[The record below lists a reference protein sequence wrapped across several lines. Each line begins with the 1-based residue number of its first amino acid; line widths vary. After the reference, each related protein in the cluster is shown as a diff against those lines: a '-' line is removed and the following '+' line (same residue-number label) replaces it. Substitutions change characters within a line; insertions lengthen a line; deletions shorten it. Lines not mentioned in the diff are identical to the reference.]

1 MEETPKGLQ
10 SHSNSP
16 ASSDAAQPGGKQKL
30 IKLLK
35 LKRTWVIA
43 AAVVLLSIGAGFL
56 LLREESQNTITLP
69 DGTKKELSLE
79 ETGYTGVAADVL
91 TNQTMECEPRSE
103 HEWYRTDH
111 TLVVD
116 HKDPNVLYVSVEYKG
131 IFKSV
136 DGGQTWV
143 QKTKGIKVY
152 ARADDPT
159 KGCYGEYP
167 VIRMDP
173 KDNKRLV
180 VGLSGGGGGFL
191 DATTPNSQVGG
202 VYQTYDGGENWQ
214 LMINNKMNIYVTDV
228 AIDPSNPENVY
239 YGTASNPASW
249 GGSDQNKLYVTTG
262 LIYHTANSGK
272 SWVELPTGIGKYS
285 SASTVMINPANGKEI
300 IAPTFSAV
308 RQSAD
313 GSGTGVSTGKDISGE
328 QLGILKT
335 NDGGKTWTSTQ
346 LPGSPPIVV
355 GYFSERNFNNMFF
368 VARAD
373 TGQPVGYVSQDG
385 GKTFKTTNYMDVVA
399 YDPHDSQG
407 LHAVGYSTTAG
418 TPTQPSLNLF
428 HSTDGG
434 LTWKASGTLPKE
446 ITNLNDHKV
455 RPSKIV
461 WHPTDKNTLYMSGA
475 GGHVWKTTDLGQSWT
490 TLLDLSKLTD

>member
-1 MEETPKGLQ
+1 MNESSQDLQPPKKDLTPSITTDLG
-10 SHSNSP
+10 SM
-16 ASSDAAQPGGKQKL
+16 QKL
-30 IKLLK
+30 KKILK
-35 LKRTWVIA
+35 LKRTWVIT
-43 AAVVLLSIGAGFL
+43 AVIVLLGIGAGFL
-56 LLREESQNTITLP
+56 ILRGESQNSITLP

-79 ETGYTGVAADVL
+79 ETAYTGVAADVL
-91 TNQTMECEPRSE
+91 TNQALECKPRNE

-116 HKDPNVLYVSVEYKG
+116 HKNPNTLYVSIEYKG

-136 DGGQTWV
+136 DGGKIWV

-152 ARADDPT
+152 ARADDTT

-173 KDNKRLV
+173 KNNKHLV
-180 VGLSGGGGGFL
+180 IGLSGGGGGFL

-202 VYQTYDGGENWQ
+202 VYQTYDGGESWQ
-214 LMINNKMNIYVTDV
+214 LMINNKMNIYVTDL
-228 AIDPSNPENVY
+228 AIDPNNPKNVY
-239 YGTASNPASW
+239 YSTASNPASW
-249 GGSDQNKLYVTTG
+249 GGSDQDKLYVTTG

-285 SASTVMINPANGKEI
+285 SVSTVMINPANGKQI
-300 IAPTFSAV
+300 VAPTFSAV

-313 GSGTGVSTGKDISGE
+313 GSGTGLSTGKDTSGA
-328 QLGILKT
+328 QLGILRTT
-335 NDGGKTWTSTQ
+335 NGGKTWTASQ
-346 LPGSPPIVV
+346 LPGSPPIIN
-355 GYFSERNFNNMFF
+355 GYFSEQNFNNMFF
-368 VARAD
+368 VAQG
-373 TGQPVGYVSQDG
+373 TGQPVGYMSQDA
-385 GKTFKTTNYMDVVA
+385 GKTFRATDYMDIVA

-407 LHAVGYSTTAG
+407 RHAVGYSTTAG
-418 TPTQPSLNLF
+418 TPTMPSLNLF
-428 HSTDGG
+428 HSTNGG
-434 LTWKASGTLPKE
+434 LTWDAAGTLPKE

-461 WHPTDKNTLYMSGA
+461 WHPTDKKTLYMSGA

-490 TLLDLSKLTD
+490 TLLDLKKLAD

>member
-1 MEETPKGLQ
+1 MEETSQG
-10 SHSNSP
+10 SHPHPNNPIPPDTS
-16 ASSDAAQPGGKQKL
+16 QPGGKQKL
-30 IKLLK
+30 KKLLR
-35 LKRTWVIA
+35 LKKTWVM
-43 AAVVLLSIGAGFL
+43 AAVVVLLGLGAGYFAMH
-56 LLREESQNTITLP
+56 RASQNVATLP
-69 DGTKKELSLE
+69 DGAEKLSLE
-79 ETGYTGVAADVL
+79 ETAYTGVEADVL
-91 TNQTMECEPRSE
+91 TNQTLECKPRNE

-116 HKDPNVLYVSVEYKG
+116 YKDPNILYVSVEYRG
-131 IFKSV
+131 IFKSI
-136 DGGQTWV
+136 DGGKTWV

-152 ARADDPT
+152 ARADDT
-159 KGCYGEYP
+159 AKGCYGEYP

-173 KDNKRLV
+173 KNNKHLV
-180 VGLSGGGGGFL
+180 IGLSGGGGGFL

-202 VYQTYDGGENWQ
+202 VYQTYDGGESWQ

-249 GGSDQNKLYVTTG
+249 GGSDQSKLYVTSG

-272 SWVELPTGIGKYS
+272 SWVELPTGIGKNS
-285 SASTVMINPANGKEI
+285 SASAIMINPANGKEI
-300 IAPTFSAV
+300 VAPTFSAV

-313 GSGTGVSTGKDISGE
+313 GSGTGLSTGKNTSGA
-328 QLGILKT
+328 QLGILRT
-335 NDGGKTWTSTQ
+335 NDGGKTWSSSQ
-346 LPGSPPIVV
+346 LPGSPPIIN
-355 GYFSERNFNNMFF
+355 GYFSERNFKNMFF
-368 VARAD
+368 VAFG
-373 TGQPVGYVSQDG
+373 TGQPVGYVSQDA
-385 GKTFKTTNYMDVVA
+385 GKTFKTTNFMDVVA

-407 LHAVGYSTTAG
+407 FHAVGYSTTAG
-418 TPTQPSLNLF
+418 TPTMPNLNLL
-428 HSTDGG
+428 HSTNGG
-434 LTWKASGTLPKE
+434 LTWKAGGTLPKE

-490 TLLDLSKLTD
+490 TLLNLKKLSD

>member
-1 MEETPKGLQ
+1 MEKTSQDLQLHLKDLTP
-10 SHSNSP
+10 
-16 ASSDAAQPGGKQKL
+16 SSTIQLSGRQKL
-30 IKLLK
+30 KKILK

-43 AAVVLLSIGAGFL
+43 AAILLLGVGAGFL
-56 LLREESQNTITLP
+56 TMRRESQDVAVLP

-79 ETGYTGVAADVL
+79 ETAYTGVAADVL
-91 TNQTMECEPRSE
+91 TNQTVECNPRSE

-116 HKDPNVLYVSVEYKG
+116 HKDPNILYVSVEYKG

-136 DGGQTWV
+136 DGGNTWV

-152 ARADDPT
+152 ARADDTT

-173 KDNKRLV
+173 KDNKHLV
-180 VGLSGGGGGFL
+180 IGLSGGGGGFL
-191 DATTPNSQVGG
+191 DATTPNSQTGG

-214 LMINNKMNIYVTDV
+214 LMINNMMNIYVTDV
-228 AIDPSNPENVY
+228 AIDPSSPENVY
-239 YGTASNPASW
+239 YGTSSNPASW

-272 SWVELPTGIGKYS
+272 SWGELPTGIGKFS

-300 IAPTFSAV
+300 VAPTFSAV

-313 GSGTGVSTGKDISGE
+313 GSGTGVSTGKDTKGA
-328 QLGILKT
+328 QLGILRTK
-335 NDGGKTWTSTQ
+335 DGGKTWTSSQ
-346 LPGSPPIVV
+346 LPGNPPIITAF
-355 GYFSERNFNNMFF
+355 FSERNFNNMFF
-368 VARAD
+368 VAQG
-373 TGQPVGYVSQDG
+373 TGQPVGYVSQDAS
-385 GKTFKTTNYMDVVA
+385 KTFKPTNYMDVVA

-418 TPTQPSLNLF
+418 TPTLPVLNLF
-428 HSTDGG
+428 HSNDGG
-434 LTWKASGTLPKE
+434 LSWQGAGTLPKE

-490 TLLDLSKLTD
+490 TLLNLDKLSD

>member
-1 MEETPKGLQ
+1 MEENSQGLQ
-10 SHSNSP
+10 PHPKDPIPTNTT
-16 ASSDAAQPGGKQKL
+16 QPGGKQKL
-30 IKLLK
+30 KKLLK
-35 LKRTWVIA
+35 LKRTWAIA
-43 AAVVLLSIGAGFL
+43 AVIVLIGVGAGFL
-56 LLREESQNTITLP
+56 AMRKESQNVITLP

-79 ETGYTGVAADVL
+79 ETAYTGVAADVL
-91 TNQTMECEPRSE
+91 TNQTMECKPRGKN
-103 HEWYRTDH
+103 EWYRTDH

-116 HKDPNVLYVSVEYKG
+116 HKNPNILYVSVEHIG
-131 IFKSV
+131 IFKSI
-136 DGGQTWV
+136 DGGKTWV

-152 ARADDPT
+152 ARADDTT

-173 KDNKRLV
+173 KDNKHLV
-180 VGLSGGGGGFL
+180 IGLSGGGGGFL

-202 VYQTYDGGENWQ
+202 VYQTFDGGESWQ

-239 YGTASNPASW
+239 YGTSSSPASW

-272 SWVELPTGIGKYS
+272 SWVELPTGIGKKS

-300 IAPTFSAV
+300 VAPTFSAD
-308 RQSAD
+308 RESAD
-313 GSGTGVSTGKDISGE
+313 GSGTGISTGKDTSGA
-328 QLGILKT
+328 QLGVLRT
-335 NDGGKTWTSTQ
+335 NDGGKSWTSTQ
-346 LPGSPPIVV
+346 LPGSLPIVN
-355 GYFSERNFNNMFF
+355 GYFSERNFKNMFF
-368 VARAD
+368 VAFN
-373 TGQPVGYVSQDG
+373 TGPAVGYVSQDA
-385 GKTFKTTNYMDVVA
+385 GKTFKTTNYMDFVA

-407 LHAVGYSTTAG
+407 RHVVGYSTTAG
-418 TPTQPSLNLF
+418 TPTLPSLNLF

-434 LTWKASGTLPKE
+434 LTWTATGTLPKE

-490 TLLDLSKLTD
+490 TLLDLNKLTD